1 MSLIGANTS
10 AINEVEAFLVWL
22 TVQKGYSSATVA
34 AYASDLTQFE
44 IFLSRNQRTL
54 ASPQDISRQH
64 VGRYLADLHRQGNA
78 KSSMARKLAAMRAF
92 FRYCIRMRL
101 VAQNPAAQVRN
112 PKQEQR
118 HPKMLNVDEAFAL
131 LDTAAASA
139 LGNSQDSQHL
149 GNTSEHLADKQDAHS
164 EALHARD
171 LALGELLYGS
181 GLRIS
186 EAVGLNVD
194 QVDPRSGMVRVL
206 GKGGKSRLSPLSD
219 AAVEALKRWLMLR
232 DRLAE
237 PSEKALLVGARGA
250 RLDRRQA
257 GRIIEDM
264 CKKAGLSQSISPH
277 GLRHSFATHL
287 LEAGA
292 DLRAVQELLGHSR
305 LTTTQRYTRLALE
318 HLIKVYDAAHP
329 RKK

>member
-1 MSLIGANTS
+1 MLSTDVKTNPIE
-10 AINEVEAFLVWL
+10 EVQAFLAWL
-22 TVQKGYSSATVA
+22 SVQKGYSPATLA

-44 IFLSRNQRTL
+44 FFL
-54 ASPQDISRQH
+54 SPQDLSLSAPQSISRQH
-64 VGRYLADLHRQGNA
+64 VSRYLANLHRQGSA
-78 KSSMARKLAAMRAF
+78 KSSMARKLASIRTF
-92 FRYCIRMRL
+92 FRYCIRMRRM
-101 VAQNPAAQVRN
+101 AHNPAAQVRS

-118 HPKMLNVDEAFAL
+118 HPNMLNVDQAFAL
-131 LDTAAASA
+131 LDNASA
-139 LGNSQDSQHL
+139 SCTDS
-149 GNTSEHLADKQDAHS
+149 SPQDAAR

-186 EAVGLNVD
+186 EAVGLDVD

-206 GKGGKSRLSPLSD
+206 GKGGKSRLAPLSD
-219 AAVEALKRWLMLR
+219 AAVVALRRWLTLR
-232 DRLAE
+232 GTVAQL
-237 PSEKALLVGARGA
+237 SEKALLVGARGS

-257 GRIIEDM
+257 TRIIENM
-264 CKKAGLSQSISPH
+264 CKQAGLAQTISPH
-277 GLRHSFATHL
+277 GLRHSFATHM

-318 HLIKVYDAAHP
+318 HLVKVYDAAHP